1 MFITEG
7 TSRRSKMTKEIL
19 ESKKG
24 IGLRLL
30 GGFFFSLLM
39 ISLLGCP
46 VVIPPIVDYEHH
58 HGYVVTVKVP
68 VDADKVFQAALE
80 EVQSN
85 PAAAVVKIQ
94 ERSRQIQ
101 ARGVVSGKEGAAFI
115 KVTQLDAKKSQLMV
129 TGSIEEKNARK
140 AARNLALQIVQ
151 NICDK
156 LGVQYTVI
164 SE

>member
-1 MFITEG
+1 M
-7 TSRRSKMTKEIL
+7 RKEML
-19 ESKKG
+19 QNRKEFG
-24 IGLRLL
+24 QRLL
-30 GGFFFSLLM
+30 GGLIISLLM

-129 TGSIEEKNARK
+129 TGSIEEKNART

>member
-1 MFITEG
+1 M
-7 TSRRSKMTKEIL
+7 RKEIL

-24 IGLRLL
+24 MGVRVAGLAVVFLTL
-30 GGFFFSLLM
+30 MSLLA
-39 ISLLGCP
+39 CFAA
-46 VVIPPIVDYEHH
+46 IPPIVDYEHH

-68 VDADKVFQAALE
+68 VDADKVFQTALE
-80 EVQSN
+80 LAQSKPEVT
-85 PAAAVVKIQ
+85 VVKIQ
-94 ERSRQIQ
+94 EKSRQIQ
-101 ARGVVSGKEGAAFI
+101 TKELVSGKKSSAFI

-140 AARNLALQIVQ
+140 AARNLALQVVK

>member
-1 MFITEG
+1 M
-7 TSRRSKMTKEIL
+7 RKEIL

-24 IGLRLL
+24 VGQKLL
-30 GGFFFSLLM
+30 GGLFISLLM

-129 TGSIEEKNARK
+129 TGSIEEKNART

>member
-1 MFITEG
+1 
-7 TSRRSKMTKEIL
+7 MTKEIL
-19 ESKKG
+19 ESKKEFG
-24 IGLRLL
+24 QRLL
-30 GGFFFSLLM
+30 GGLFISLLM

-46 VVIPPIVDYEHH
+46 VVIPPIIDYEHH

-140 AARNLALQIVQ
+140 AARNLALQVVK

>member
-1 MFITEG
+1 
-7 TSRRSKMTKEIL
+7 MTKEIL

-30 GGFFFSLLM
+30 GGLIISLLM

>member
-1 MFITEG
+1 
-7 TSRRSKMTKEIL
+7 MTKEIL
-19 ESKKG
+19 ESKKEFG
-24 IGLRLL
+24 QRLL
-30 GGFFFSLLM
+30 GGLFISLLM

-129 TGSIEEKNARK
+129 TGSIEEKNART

>member
-1 MFITEG
+1 
-7 TSRRSKMTKEIL
+7 
-19 ESKKG
+19 
-24 IGLRLL
+24 
-30 GGFFFSLLM
+30 
-39 ISLLGCP
+39 
-46 VVIPPIVDYEHH
+46 
-58 HGYVVTVKVP
+58 VVTVKVP

-129 TGSIEEKNARK
+129 TGSIEEKNART

>member
-1 MFITEG
+1 M
-7 TSRRSKMTKEIL
+7 RKEIL
-19 ESKKG
+19 ENKKG
-24 IGLRLL
+24 IGQRLL
-30 GGFFFSLLM
+30 GGLIVSLM
-39 ISLLGCP
+39 AISLLGCP
-46 VVIPPIVDYEHH
+46 VVIPSIVDYEHH

-68 VDADKVFQAALE
+68 VDADKVFQTALE
-80 EVQSN
+80 LAQSN
-85 PAAAVVKIQ
+85 PEVTVVKIQ
-94 ERSRQIQ
+94 EKSRQIQ
-101 ARGVVSGKEGAAFI
+101 TKELVSGKKSSAFI

-151 NICDK
+151 DICDK

>member
-1 MFITEG
+1 M
-7 TSRRSKMTKEIL
+7 RKEIL

-24 IGLRLL
+24 IGQRLL
-30 GGFFFSLLM
+30 GGLFISLM
-39 ISLLGCP
+39 VIALLGCFAA
-46 VVIPPIVDYEHH
+46 IPPIVDYEHH

-80 EVQSN
+80 EIQSN

-115 KVTQLDAKKSQLMV
+115 KVTKLDAKYSQLMV
-129 TGSIEEKNARK
+129 TGSIEEKHARK

>member
-1 MFITEG
+1 
-7 TSRRSKMTKEIL
+7 
-19 ESKKG
+19 
-24 IGLRLL
+24 
-30 GGFFFSLLM
+30 M

>member
-1 MFITEG
+1 M
-7 TSRRSKMTKEIL
+7 RKEIF

-24 IGLRLL
+24 IGQKLL
-30 GGFFFSLLM
+30 GGLFISLLM

-129 TGSIEEKNARK
+129 TGSIEEKNART

>member
-1 MFITEG
+1 
-7 TSRRSKMTKEIL
+7 MTKEIL
-19 ESKKG
+19 ESKKEFG
-24 IGLRLL
+24 QRLL
-30 GGFFFSLLM
+30 GGLFISLLM

-68 VDADKVFQAALE
+68 VNADKVFETALE
-80 EVQSN
+80 LAQSN
-85 PAAAVVKIQ
+85 PQITVVKIE

-101 ARGVVSGKEGAAFI
+101 TKELVSGKKSSAFI

-140 AARNLALQIVQ
+140 AARNLALQVVK